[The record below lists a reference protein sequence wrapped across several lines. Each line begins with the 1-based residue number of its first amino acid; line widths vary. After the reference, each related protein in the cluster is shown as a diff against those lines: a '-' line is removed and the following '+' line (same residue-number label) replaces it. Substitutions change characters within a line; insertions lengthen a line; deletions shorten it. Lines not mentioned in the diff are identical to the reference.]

1 MPSKKQSIF
10 ILLILL
16 VVALTSFTWGVM
28 TLYRKIFPYE
38 LVHYAAFAV
47 LGSRASAP
55 KPRISFFEEF
65 DVKADVVMIGDSN
78 TEGALWNE
86 IFSEF
91 RIANR
96 GVGRDKTDDI
106 LKRLDSIFAVEPKK
120 AFLMVGINDIYSGYD
135 VGEIVE
141 NYINVIMRLQNRGIV
156 VYIQSTLE
164 CSKSNCGKRLSKV
177 RELNEELRKYAS
189 TNNVEY
195 IDINNG
201 LSSETDG
208 LLPEY
213 TYDGIHLNGKGY
225 LVWSR
230 AIRPYIEVNQSDKRS
245 SSYIE

>member
-28 TLYRKIFPYE
+28 TMYRKVFPYE
-38 LVHYAAFAV
+38 LVRSAAFAV

-65 DVKADVVMIGDSN
+65 VTKADVVMIGDSI
-78 TEGALWNE
+78 TREALWNE
-86 IFSEF
+86 VFPDV

-96 GVGRDKTDDI
+96 GVGRDKADDI

-141 NYINVIMRLQNRGIV
+141 NYNNVIMRLQNRGIV

-164 CSKSNCGKRLSKV
+164 CSKSTCGKRLSKV

-230 AIRPYIEVNQSDKRS
+230 AIRPYIEVN
-245 SSYIE
+245 